1 MGLLKGRL
9 GLDSA
14 RVPHAD
20 RHGVIWLSRGN
31 LYVDDGTVR
40 FLASG
45 NGDLPAG
52 DYGIPIQTVTAVVL
66 SPGTTISH
74 DTFRIAAIYG
84 TSVVASGDDGTRLY
98 TAPPAKPDASEIGR
112 RQARVWADETT
123 RHFIARRMFA
133 RRLGELPPNAD
144 WDTLRGI
151 EGARAKRTYEH
162 IARTYGVDWKGRNYD
177 RTNPGATDTVN
188 QAINH
193 ASTACYA
200 AAGVAVQAVGAIPQ
214 LGFIHAQSGDAF
226 VLDVAD
232 LYRDT
237 FTLPVA
243 FANAAKPGP
252 EGIERQVRRAAA
264 AEIRAQELVAD
275 MIDTIKALLEAE

>member
-1 MGLLKGRL
+1 MGLLRGRL
-9 GLDSA
+9 GLDTA
-14 RVPHAD
+14 QVPHAD
-20 RHGVIWLSRGN
+20 RHGVLWLARGN
-31 LYVDDGTVR
+31 LYVESGTVR
-40 FLASG
+40 FVASG

-52 DYGIPIQTVTAVVL
+52 DYGIPVQTVTAIVL
-66 SPGTTISH
+66 GPGSTVSH
-74 DTFRIAAIYG
+74 DTLRIAARYG
-84 TSVVASGDDGTRLY
+84 TSIVAAGDDGTRLY
-98 TAPPAKPDASEIGR
+98 TAPPAKPDSSAIAR

-123 RHFIARRMFA
+123 RHFIARKMFA

-151 EGARAKRTYEH
+151 EGSRAKRTYQH
-162 IARTYGVDWKGRNYD
+162 LAKQYGVAWKGRRYD
-177 RTNPGATDTVN
+177 RDNPGATDTVN

-214 LGFIHAQSGDAF
+214 LGFIHADSGDAF

-232 LYRDT
+232 LYRDS

-243 FANAAKPGP
+243 FACAAEPGP
-252 EGIERQVRRAAA
+252 EGIERTVRRAAA
-264 AEIRAQELVAD
+264 GEIREKALVAD
-275 MIDTIKALLEAE
+275 MIDAVKELLEAS